1 MFRMFGW
8 NALTYPSGR
17 AWSMA
22 LSVEPFAIDLAVAGI
37 LVRGSGGDEAH
48 DLGAARGSA
57 GTRAISQSFP
67 VKQRMP
73 VDKRSKLPFGGAADR
88 GGG

>member
-48 DLGAARGSA
+48 DL
-57 GTRAISQSFP
+57 P
-67 VKQRMP
+67 E
-73 VDKRSKLPFGGAADR
+73 
-88 GGG
+88 